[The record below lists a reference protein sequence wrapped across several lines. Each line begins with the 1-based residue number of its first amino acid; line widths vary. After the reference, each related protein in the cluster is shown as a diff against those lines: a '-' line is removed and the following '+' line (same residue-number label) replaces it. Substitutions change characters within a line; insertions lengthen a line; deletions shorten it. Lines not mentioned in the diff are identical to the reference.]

1 MFPPGRSKF
10 KVPLMWISST
20 FVSSLTDPAMLRY
33 RRPEGSATGRAQGR
47 LEPSGPAI
55 TIGDVPDPTNRLV
68 AIRTADAEV
77 ADPCP
82 WRGGAGA
89 PVLDPLAR
97 PVRRVRAG
105 GRELLRGTGR
115 LRVSPPGTEP
125 GIGA

>member
-1 MFPPGRSKF
+1 
-10 KVPLMWISST
+10 LWISST
-20 FVSSLTDPAMLRY
+20 LVSSLTGPAMLRY
-33 RRPEGSATGRAQGR
+33 RRPEGSATGRGQGR

-82 WRGGAGA
+82 WCGSRGA
-89 PVLDPLAR
+89 
-97 PVRRVRAG
+97 
-105 GRELLRGTGR
+105 LRGTGR